1 LLLGVPT
8 IHSSRFARQLNSWEH
23 RRAPGG
29 TEGIEK
35 STYPLPCLMNCREFR
50 RKHDAY
56 IDDTLSGVELEAMAR
71 HRTFCESC
79 ARLDTRVRRALLIAH
94 NLPTIEVSAHFGERL
109 QRRLAEERA
118 LLGVA
123 RTSGGAMT
131 DSRRRPLSAA
141 TFVATAAGILAVA
154 GLAATLTGIGREPE
168 TIRLAPV
175 VASMPEPEPSTLAMP
190 AMVASMP
197 TGMTVWPALYVAQQA
212 PWHFASDAVGR

>member
-1 LLLGVPT
+1 
-8 IHSSRFARQLNSWEH
+8 
-23 RRAPGG
+23 
-29 TEGIEK
+29 
-35 STYPLPCLMNCREFR
+35 MNCREFR
-50 RKHDAY
+50 GKHDAY
-56 IDDTLSGVELEAMAR
+56 IDDTLSGVELDAMAR
-71 HRTFCESC
+71 HRALCESC

-118 LLGVA
+118 LLGGA
-123 RTSGGAMT
+123 RTSNGTAVIGHW
-131 DSRRRPLSAA
+131 RPLSAA
-141 TFVATAAGILAVA
+141 AFAATAAGILAVA
-154 GLAATLTGIGREPE
+154 GLAVTLTGLGREPE

>member
-1 LLLGVPT
+1 
-8 IHSSRFARQLNSWEH
+8 
-23 RRAPGG
+23 
-29 TEGIEK
+29 
-35 STYPLPCLMNCREFR
+35 MNCREFR

-94 NLPTIEVSAHFGERL
+94 NLPTIEVSAHFSERL
-109 QRRLAEERA
+109 QRRLGEERA

-123 RTSGGAMT
+123 RSSRGAMT
-131 DSRRRPLSAA
+131 GSRWRPLSAA
-141 TFVATAAGILAVA
+141 TFMATAAGILAVA
-154 GLAATLTGIGREPE
+154 GLAATLSGIGRAPE